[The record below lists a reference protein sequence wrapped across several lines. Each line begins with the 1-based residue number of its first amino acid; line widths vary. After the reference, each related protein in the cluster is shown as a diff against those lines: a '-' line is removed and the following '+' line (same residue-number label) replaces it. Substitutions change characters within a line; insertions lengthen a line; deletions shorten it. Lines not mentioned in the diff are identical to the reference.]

1 MEQQQIKFNDL
12 TREFLEEYIAKM
24 PKEEKLKLKEYVDK
38 NPRDKSANVFTLVKS
53 YIYNTYFRQTP
64 VQERRKNTFA
74 DVLVGLLDD
83 IDEEGEQNEDYTDSL

>member
-1 MEQQQIKFNDL
+1 METNGQIKFNDL
-12 TREFLEEYIAKM
+12 TRDFLEDYIAKM
-24 PKEEKLKLKEYVDK
+24 PKEEKIKLKEYVAK

-64 VQERRKNTFA
+64 VQERKRTTFA

-83 IDEEGEQNEDYTDSL
+83 ANIEEEKEDYTDSL